1 MHKHFHHSRAF
12 SLVELAIVL
21 VFIGLIGGYFL
32 TVRGRGGESDCI
44 IATKDSMNTIKE
56 ALSRFEAQ
64 HERLPRPALRQL
76 DANSPEFGREA
87 DDKLLNHYVSGF
99 TKISFGALPF
109 QVLGLSASYAG
120 DCWQNK
126 FTYVVTTSLTDA
138 DKYRSVPPGLYYEGQ
153 IEAATSN
160 DGAIA
165 AKVSQLAYAVIS
177 HGANGDGA
185 AQISLKGTDSKF
197 IKKATSALESGNYDI
212 GDARIIDAP
221 TTGGESDK
229 SDNAFDDLVIYAG
242 RKHVPINGKCRF
254 THEERDRGKCAQGI
268 PADISSDCSSSPY
281 RDVWKCDGLFG
292 GIAEEGC
299 YSKRTASCS

>member
-1 MHKHFHHSRAF
+1 MNKHLRHSKAF

-21 VFIGLIGGYFL
+21 VFIGLIAGYFL
-32 TVRGRGGESDCI
+32 TVRGRGGESDCMV
-44 IATKDSMNTIKE
+44 ATRESLNTIKE
-56 ALSRFEAQ
+56 ALSRFEEQ

-109 QVLGLSASYAG
+109 QALGLSVSYAG

-138 DKYRSVPPGLYYEGQ
+138 DKYRSVPPGLYHEGQ
-153 IEAATSN
+153 IEAAASN
-160 DGAIA
+160 DSAIA
-165 AKVSQLAYAVIS
+165 AKASQLAYAVIS
-177 HGANGDGA
+177 HGANGSGA
-185 AQISLKGTDSKF
+185 AQISLAGTDSKF

-221 TTGGESDK
+221 MVGGDK

-242 RKHVPINGKCRF
+242 RKHVPVNGKCRF
-254 THEERDRGKCAQGI
+254 THEARDRGKCAQGI
-268 PADISSDCSSSPY
+268 PVDVTPDCSASPY

-292 GIAEEGC
+292 GTAEDGC
-299 YSKRTASCS
+299 YSKRAASCS